1 MHVMNKM
8 ADSVTMSAR
17 KSSWFLFIWGDVKN
31 VLPVEVNNVE
41 VRSCKVVFCRT
52 IKLWV
57 TS

>member
-41 VRSCKVVFCRT
+41 VRSCKVFFAGLLNCG
-52 IKLWV
+52 
-57 TS
+57 